1 MAHYLKNILLFLF
14 VGCTLFFALV
24 PKTQAFDLFG
34 RACKNDGTVNG
45 GNGSASPVCQTS
57 QGPESNSNTV
67 IKVIRAAANVMAF
80 VGGVAA
86 VIVIIVSGLT
96 FVTSSGNSEQVAN
109 ARRRIVYSCVGL
121 VIIALAWTIT
131 RFAIDNV
138 IK

>member
-1 MAHYLKNILLFLF
+1 MNHYLKNILLLLF
-14 VGCTLFFALV
+14 VGCALFFALGT
-24 PKTQAFDLFG
+24 KTQAFDFFG

-45 GNGSASPVCQTS
+45 GNGSSSPVCQTS
-57 QGPESNSNTV
+57 QGPESKGNTV
-67 IKVIRAAANVMAF
+67 IKVIRAAANIMAF

-109 ARRRIVYSCVGL
+109 ARRRIVYSSVGL
-121 VIIALAWTIT
+121 VIIAMAWTIT